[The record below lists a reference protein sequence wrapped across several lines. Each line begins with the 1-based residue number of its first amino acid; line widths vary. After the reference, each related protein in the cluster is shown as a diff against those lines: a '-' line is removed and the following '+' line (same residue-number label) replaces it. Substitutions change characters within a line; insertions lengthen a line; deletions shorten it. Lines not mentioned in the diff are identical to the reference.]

1 MEVIDL
7 LDIILSVD
15 DYDTASFV
23 YSAIVDGIDIN
34 EYGNIAIRF
43 AVYTNKIETVR
54 VMLDHIDRVDRSSV
68 IRMAAEFDKKLI
80 LRTILRHKNYIVRVD
95 DTMVRMY
102 PEVLRQLKFITKLST
117 KKEIFD
123 YIKLL

>member
-95 DTMVRMY
+95 DTMIRMY